1 MRDGIITLVC
11 GSLFGAGLAISG
23 MADPARVRSFLDVFG
38 AWDPTLVFVMAGAI
52 IPMVFAWRIRSILDN
67 PLAAET
73 FYLPD
78 TERLDLRLLA
88 GAAIFGIGWG
98 VAGLCPG
105 PAVAGIALRPSD
117 ASIFVIAMIVGIAV
131 HRGFSRAG
139 GRIQTQPME
148 QG

>member
-38 AWDPTLVFVMAGAI
+38 AWDPTLVFVMVGAI
-52 IPMVFAWRIRSILDN
+52 IPMAFAWRVRSILDN

-78 TERLDLRLLA
+78 TEKLDIRLIG

-105 PAVAGIALRPSD
+105 PAVVGIVLRPTD

-139 GRIQTQPME
+139 SQVKAKSMK